1 METNNNKQVVLKIYV
16 IKSKGL
22 IYKRFNINLTQ
33 KQEKLI
39 NEVKS
44 RWMVQYLKKKKYR
57 KFQKDFKF

>member
-44 RWMVQYLKKKKYR
+44 RWMVQYLKKKKYFVLFEV
-57 KFQKDFKF
+57 K